1 MRFGLV
7 IPATMLV
14 AAVAVAAAPPARD
27 TSPSVSESTTVLRVE
42 PAPRP
47 PVAARRAFSIK
58 SLGAEVDAR
67 VLANLLVD
75 TFPRNNGVV
84 VSASAGEVNRCENGT
99 CHVPLTVKISEA
111 TGPVALTFAVANSK
125 GVLSDVQHAECGTG
139 ACTIDL
145 ILEKGRNTLSL
156 GAIDGVAQTS
166 GFKLMTI
173 TASRPPMAGKPK
185 TELF

>member
-1 MRFGLV
+1 MRFGLL
-7 IPATMLV
+7 IPVATLV
-14 AAVAVAAAPPARD
+14 ASIAVAGAPPAR
-27 TSPSVSESTTVLRVE
+27 ESATTPPEASMRVE
-42 PAPRP
+42 APRP
-47 PVAARRAFSIK
+47 VPVKRAFTIK

-75 TFPRNNGVV
+75 VIPGSNGVML
-84 VSASAGEVNRCENGT
+84 SASAGEVNRCENGT
-99 CHVPLTVKISEA
+99 CHVSLTIKVAEA
-111 TGPVALTFAVANSK
+111 TGPVALTFAVANAK

-156 GAIDGVAQTS
+156 GALDGVAQTS

-173 TASRPPMAGKPK
+173 NASRPPMAGKPK
-185 TELF
+185 TEWF

>member
-1 MRFGLV
+1 MRLGLL
-7 IPATMLV
+7 IPAATLV
-14 AAVAVAAAPPARD
+14 ASIAVAGAPPAREVT
-27 TSPSVSESTTVLRVE
+27 TSAPDVSARVD
-42 PAPRP
+42 APRP
-47 PVAARRAFSIK
+47 RPVKRAFTIK

-75 TFPRNNGVV
+75 VIPRNNGVML
-84 VSASAGEVNRCENGT
+84 SASAGEVSRCENGT
-99 CHVPLTVKISEA
+99 CHVALTIKVAEA
-111 TGPVALTFAVANSK
+111 TGPVALTFAVANAK

-156 GAIDGVAQTS
+156 GALDGVAQTS

-173 TASRPPMAGKPK
+173 NASRPPMAGKPK
-185 TELF
+185 TEWF